1 MRLSTSQGDSAEAHI
16 EKNGK
21 KYQSFEAYLLEK
33 FPTIFSIEDVQQ
45 GKVLVMKKD
54 PAIKEL
60 QLSEIFE
67 LNKEKTRMVKMN
79 DTEVPESW
87 FSFRKKRKN

>member
-1 MRLSTSQGDSAEAHI
+1 MRLSTRTGDSAEAII
-16 EKNGK
+16 EKKGK
-21 KYQSFEAYLLEK
+21 KFQALEEYLIAT
-33 FPTIFSIEDVQQ
+33 FPRIFSIEDVQQ

-54 PAIKEL
+54 PKVESL
-60 QLSEIFE
+60 KLSDIFE

-87 FSFRKKRKN
+87 FSFKKKK